1 MRTVVE
7 LNGKVYEDIE
17 SAVSDVAKAKL
28 ESAVI
33 VIRKVGNDEIVRV
46 FEVTAETDYAYE
58 AYTVL
63 YDKYGDGSEW
73 DWYQGETFYSTEKEA
88 MEALNSAEKG
98 NYRISRVCQTLTDY
112 TSQESIREVVK

>member
-1 MRTVVE
+1 MRTFVE
-7 LNGKVYEDIE
+7 WNGKVYEDIE

-46 FEVTAETDYAYE
+46 FEVTAETNYAYE
-58 AYTVL
+58 AYAVF
-63 YDKYGDGSEW
+63 YDKYDDGSDWE
-73 DWYQGETFYSTEKEA
+73 WYQGETFYNTEKEA

-98 NYRISRVCQTLTDY
+98 IYRVSRVRQCLTDY
-112 TSQESIREVVK
+112 ISQEVIQKVEV